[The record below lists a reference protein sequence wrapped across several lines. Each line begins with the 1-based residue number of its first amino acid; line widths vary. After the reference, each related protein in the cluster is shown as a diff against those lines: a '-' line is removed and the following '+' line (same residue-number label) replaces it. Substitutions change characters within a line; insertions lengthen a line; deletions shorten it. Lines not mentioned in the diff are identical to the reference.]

1 MAGTVAVG
9 GASGTLELI
18 RYSKPG
24 FIRPE
29 SLLVLTFA
37 GLILCGALLLALP
50 TSQTA
55 PIRFIDALFTST
67 SAVCVTGLITVDTQ
81 TSWTR
86 TGHAIILLLIQ
97 FGGLG
102 IMTFTALAATVLNRP
117 VSFNT
122 SLALHDTFFD
132 TQARSELG
140 RSLRK
145 IVGITLACELIGAA
159 VILYGMRSFEAPRGD
174 LFDALFL
181 SISAYCNAGF
191 SVYSDSLMG
200 VRGSTPILVT
210 IMLLITLGGLGYTV
224 LIEVAS
230 RVRRVLLRRPQQT
243 VRWSLHSRT
252 VLTFSVVLVAGG
264 ALGIFLSGLGEEELP
279 VSARALHALFQS
291 VTARTA
297 GFNTIDIVALPTS
310 SLMILIFLMFIGGS
324 PGSAAGGIK
333 TTGAAVWGM
342 SVHARLQGRSEVN
355 LFGRRIPDDLLR
367 RAELIVSMA
376 LIWNGIGVF
385 VLATTEANV
394 GTPFDRLIFEQI
406 SAFCTVGL
414 SANVTA
420 TLTDAGKIWIIL
432 SMFVGRLGTLTVMFL
447 VVRPPRVRYQL
458 PQERLMLG

>member
-1 MAGTVAVG
+1 M
-9 GASGTLELI
+9 I

-29 SLLVLTFA
+29 TLLVLTFA
-37 GLILCGALLLALP
+37 GLILGGALLLALP
-50 TSQTA
+50 SSQTA
-55 PIRFIDALFTST
+55 PVRFIDALFTST
-67 SAVCVTGLITVDTQ
+67 SAVCVTGLITVDTP
-81 TSWTR
+81 TAWTR
-86 TGHAIILLLIQ
+86 SGHVVILLLIQ

-117 VSFNT
+117 VSFSA

-132 TQARSELG
+132 SQARSELG

-145 IVGITLACELIGAA
+145 IVGITLMCELLGAA
-159 VILYGMRSFEAPRGD
+159 VILYGMRSFDTPRGD

-181 SISAYCNAGF
+181 SVSAYCNAGF
-191 SVYSDSLMG
+191 SVYSDNLVG
-200 VRGSTPILVT
+200 VRNSMAIIVT

-224 LIEVAS
+224 LIEIAS
-230 RVRRVLLRRPQQT
+230 RLRRFALRRPQQT
-243 VRWSLHSRT
+243 VRWSLHSRV
-252 VLTFSVVLVAGG
+252 VLTFSFVLVTGG
-264 ALGIFLSGLGEEELP
+264 ALAIFSAGLGDENLP
-279 VSARALHALFQS
+279 PASRALHALFQS
-291 VTARTA
+291 ITARTA
-297 GFNTIDIVALPTS
+297 GFNTIDIASLPVS

-367 RAELIVSMA
+367 RAELIIAMA
-376 LIWNGIGVF
+376 LIWNAVGVF
-385 VLATTEANV
+385 VLATTESGV
-394 GTPFDRLIFEQI
+394 GTPFERLIFEQI